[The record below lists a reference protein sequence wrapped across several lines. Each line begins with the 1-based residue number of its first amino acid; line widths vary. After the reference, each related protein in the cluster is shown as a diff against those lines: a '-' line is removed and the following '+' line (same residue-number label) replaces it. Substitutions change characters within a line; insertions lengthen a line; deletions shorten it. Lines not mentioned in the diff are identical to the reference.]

1 MTVYSSDLESS
12 GETSRKERDHK
23 KGENLQI
30 SGPPPKIRGE
40 RSEPPGGQEQY
51 GGRGARA
58 FGSLPALDIPAP
70 LYQPPVPGI
79 LYCTVLVALA
89 AAAANFLTVA
99 VNFHH

>member
-1 MTVYSSDLESS
+1 MLVTRNGNE
-12 GETSRKERDHK
+12 
-23 KGENLQI
+23 I
-30 SGPPPKIRGE
+30 SIEKLGIPGRSPGSRGE

>member
-1 MTVYSSDLESS
+1 MFPEKLGIPGRSPGS
-12 GETSRKERDHK
+12 
-23 KGENLQI
+23 
-30 SGPPPKIRGE
+30 RGE